1 MLTGILFYFL
11 LGIAIAL
18 DIGFK
23 SLKAYILFIIF
34 WCPLMIMGLALVIY
48 ELIENFIRKVKGDKN
63 EKS

>member
-1 MLTGILFYFL
+1 MLVGIVFYFI

-23 SLKAYILFIIF
+23 SLKSYVLFAIF
-34 WCPLMIMGLALVIY
+34 WCPLMVMGIALVIY
-48 ELIENFIRKVKGDKN
+48 ELIESLIRKVKGDKN

>member
-1 MLTGILFYFL
+1 MLIGILFYFL
-11 LGIAIAL
+11 LGISIAL

-23 SLKAYILFIIF
+23 SLKSNVLFIIF

-48 ELIENFIRKVKGDKN
+48 ELIENLIRKVKGDKN